1 MECLRDYDYLNLL
14 ILPLQFL
21 ESQPFVSVQ
30 QVDDAAILEAVF
42 LEDILQDMIIA
53 MGIGTQVGYLAVTP
67 LQAGG
72 CYAFTVFRTC
82 QTVDNAIRAD
92 IVYPFTVVDLHI
104 GRVVSLYKGESSY
117 DILFFIEAYIAV
129 SVLDIFL
136 DNFLGG
142 VAAGPLFHVPVF
154 AHDAFS
160 LLEDVHEGI
169 ELCDVCFSNLYHNV
183 LAESE

>member
-72 CYAFTVFRTC
+72 
-82 QTVDNAIRAD
+82 
-92 IVYPFTVVDLHI
+92 
-104 GRVVSLYKGESSY
+104 G
-117 DILFFIEAYIAV
+117 
-129 SVLDIFL
+129 
-136 DNFLGG
+136 
-142 VAAGPLFHVPVF
+142 
-154 AHDAFS
+154 
-160 LLEDVHEGI
+160 
-169 ELCDVCFSNLYHNV
+169 
-183 LAESE
+183 

>member
-67 LQAGG
+67 
-72 CYAFTVFRTC
+72 
-82 QTVDNAIRAD
+82 
-92 IVYPFTVVDLHI
+92 
-104 GRVVSLYKGESSY
+104 VSYTHLTLPTNRE
-117 DILFFIEAYIAV
+117 V
-129 SVLDIFL
+129 
-136 DNFLGG
+136 
-142 VAAGPLFHVPVF
+142 
-154 AHDAFS
+154 
-160 LLEDVHEGI
+160 
-169 ELCDVCFSNLYHNV
+169 
-183 LAESE
+183 

>member
-117 DILFFIEAYIAV
+117 DILFFIEAYRAPKSCTAPKKMPPTSTHSTTGSQPKAIATM
-129 SVLDIFL
+129 
-136 DNFLGG
+136 
-142 VAAGPLFHVPVF
+142 VPVTGP
-154 AHDAFS
+154 APQ
-160 LLEDVHEGI
+160 I
-169 ELCDVCFSNLYHNV
+169 ELN
-183 LAESE
+183 

>member
-67 LQAGG
+67 LQAGD
-72 CYAFTVFRTC
+72 RKS
-82 QTVDNAIRAD
+82 
-92 IVYPFTVVDLHI
+92 VV
-104 GRVVSLYKGESSY
+104 
-117 DILFFIEAYIAV
+117 
-129 SVLDIFL
+129 
-136 DNFLGG
+136 
-142 VAAGPLFHVPVF
+142 
-154 AHDAFS
+154 
-160 LLEDVHEGI
+160 
-169 ELCDVCFSNLYHNV
+169 
-183 LAESE
+183 